1 MQKPRQFINQTFYD
15 PVDSSVEKVG
25 DNTSEIIP
33 QFKHYETE
41 INDLKNTF
49 NQKEENITDL
59 INQRFTKEELSYDRF
74 MSVIKNCHKLF
85 YHNADSSLSIIGLAP
100 EYSERLD
107 ETVKGKIEIL
117 NSIID
122 EMNNLIEEFILH
134 DGDDE
139 KSEEDLKE
147 LFVNMDNLI
156 NSVKDYK

>member
-1 MQKPRQFINQTFYD
+1 MKD
-15 PVDSSVEKVG
+15 
-25 DNTSEIIP
+25 
-33 QFKHYETE
+33 
-41 INDLKNTF
+41 
-49 NQKEENITDL
+49 
-59 INQRFTKEELSYDRF
+59 
-74 MSVIKNCHKLF
+74 CHKLF
-85 YHNADSSLSIIGLAP
+85 YHHADSALSIIGLAP